1 MKISGSKFLIITILI
16 LLIPIYGNWK
26 LIVHGEKTEG
36 VVVKIIVEN
45 TGMLAS
51 FYSIIAYEANQKKYV
66 LRGPENVEYPVGKK
80 FQILHSKEH
89 PQDAIIFSI
98 KGFYFNKFAS
108 ISVVLFILWIAF
120 YLSFSPKS
128 ANRDSGKKKM
138 NSNGRTCRKKLL

>member
-1 MKISGSKFLIITILI
+1 MIISGSKFLIITILI

-36 VVVKIIVEN
+36 AVVKIIEEN
-45 TGMLAS
+45 TGILAS
-51 FYSIIAYEANQKKYV
+51 FYSVIAYEANQKKYT

-80 FQILHSKEH
+80 FKILHSKED
-89 PQDAIIFSI
+89 PQEAIIFSI
-98 KGFYFNKFAS
+98 KGFYFNKYTS

-128 ANRDSGKKKM
+128 ENRDSERQKN
-138 NSNGRTCRKKLL
+138 NSNNKTPRKKLL